1 MSKLFELKKIWKLLL
16 FIGLILIICGGIFI
30 WLYQRYKS
38 FTEIDA
44 KIYKAEIVHD
54 AYIDKNGNAIDAT
67 YDLYIRY
74 TVDGKKYEAILR
86 KKSGFNEGDR
96 INIFYNPNNPLEI
109 SQDINIYIPIGL
121 LILGIISIIIG
132 IYLKRSLRPIKVKT
146 KQDVMMV
153 NGNH

>member
-1 MSKLFELKKIWKLLL
+1 MSKLFELKKIWKLLV

-30 WLYQRYKS
+30 WLYQRYKG

-74 TVDGKKYEAILR
+74 TVEGKKYEAILR

-121 LILGIISIIIG
+121 LILGIILIIIG

>member
-1 MSKLFELKKIWKLLL
+1 MSKLFELKNIYKLLL

-44 KIYKAEIVHD
+44 KIYKTEIVHD

>member
-38 FTEIDA
+38 FTEIEA
-44 KIYKAEIVHD
+44 KIYKTEIVHD

-121 LILGIISIIIG
+121 LILGIILIIIG

>member
-44 KIYKAEIVHD
+44 KIYKTEIVHD